1 MTQEDIPPAPPRRRF
16 GRRMMIAVIAV
27 IALAAVLVGALNVPA
42 VQRLALHELG
52 GLRTES
58 GLGVTVGRFHGS
70 LLSSATLE
78 DIAVRDQHGIFAQIP
93 VLALRW
99 SPAAGLLGR
108 IEIDRLRAPEA
119 QILRKPDL
127 LPTPPTD
134 EPLLPNIDIALGSLR
149 IDRLTLGQALMEG
162 DARIVRVDAAGTLYK
177 RVVDLRASVTAEEGG
192 DLALLDVRASEASRQ
207 FDLEARA
214 VSPKG
219 GALARIAG
227 LPEGFA
233 LIATGDGDWMHWR
246 GRLRA
251 LIGGKPLAT
260 LQLNQT
266 AGLLSAGG
274 RLFAHPRFPNAVN
287 SLMADAATVGLAGRL
302 DARTL
307 RAAAQV
313 RGANGRIAAKGALNL
328 DTRAVTA
335 AALEARLPDSGA
347 LLPDIRVKALTLT
360 AHGGG
365 TPDDFRASIDAAAQD
380 AMRRGLAID
389 KPKLAGV
396 IIRKGDAVSGP
407 VTVAAARITGLDPQA
422 DPWLRDLS
430 LDGPV
435 RLELATRRLT
445 LDSVRLTHPNIA
457 ATIGGTVALKD
468 YTGKLAVS
476 AALKALAVPDQLRLS
491 SGTVEAD
498 VTLQGSALPTVAGTA
513 ALRGLEPHDPAIM
526 RWLGG
531 PAALEGR
538 FAWSRPDGARLD
550 ALALNAPLVAV
561 TGSGRYSAAGA
572 LAGQAQARLASLAAL
587 GHPESGTVTARAD
600 LSGNPSRPVLKATV
614 FVPKLV
620 LEGQTFAQLRADIAP
635 VGDRHQVRLDGRS
648 TLGALAA
655 DADLSLGDA
664 VDIRALKASLGDW
677 SLTGGLAF
685 RSGLANGDLLLAGRG
700 LRANLRAMP
709 DAGVQHLRFTAS
721 AERARIAPSVNFA
734 IGALRGAGDIR
745 LGETPQVTASLSI
758 EDAVYRDI
766 ALDRLRLD
774 AHPLGGDR
782 HALDL
787 QLVGAREAPFD
798 ISTSLELG
806 ADGGTLALRGTLAEQ
821 TLATAAPASLVRR
834 GTDWTLEPVRLLI
847 GKAGIDLSGV
857 WGPKAASLDVSAR
870 DFDLGLLQYAAPRL
884 ALSGRANSTL
894 KVALEHN
901 QLKSADIELAIRG
914 LRRSGLSSASIPVD
928 VRVSGALD
936 SEKARLALDAN
947 VGDAQVGLVRLRIP
961 PVAGAAAPLIDRIA
975 KAPIK
980 GRIRWNGPAETLWAL
995 AAQEGHDL
1003 AGPIALRADIG
1014 GVVGDPDVSGQFR
1027 ARGARYENLN
1037 LGAKVTD
1044 FTMRGNFTGPT
1055 IKIEQA
1061 QGKVGKRGTIA
1072 LTGEATLSSARGW
1085 PAAIRIALDDAA
1097 LINRDDIDI
1106 DGTGIIDIAY
1116 GPDGGTISG
1125 KLDLPRARLR
1135 LGGAARAA
1143 IPQIEVRETG
1153 LTVRPV
1159 QEEKRRRKPWRLNL
1173 VINAPQRVNVSGKG
1187 LVSEWRGRLTT
1198 SGTVDAPQIDGRL
1211 DLIRGNYEFAG
1222 RRFDLSRGDITFSG
1236 GGINP
1241 TLDIVA
1247 TAPID
1252 GGTAVITIGGTGEQ
1266 PRITFSSSPALPQ
1279 DEVLARLLFGS
1290 SVANLSAPDAVQL
1303 ASAVASLQSSGRGLD
1318 VVGQVQRLTG
1328 IDRIRVLGPDVKRGT
1343 GTVYAGG
1350 KYITDRV
1357 YVEVRTDGAGY
1368 TATVFEIAL
1377 TRTLS
1382 ILSELATLG
1391 GTNASIHWSR
1401 DY

>member
-1 MTQEDIPPAPPRRRF
+1 
-16 GRRMMIAVIAV
+16 MITAAITV
-27 IALAAVLVGALNVPA
+27 IALAAMLVAVLHVPA
-42 VQRLALHELG
+42 VQQLALRELG

-78 DIAVRDQHGIFAQIP
+78 DIAVRDQHGIFARIP
-93 VLALRW
+93 VLELRW

-108 IEIDRLRAPEA
+108 IEINRLRAPEA

-149 IDRLTLGQALMEG
+149 IDRLTLGPALMEG
-162 DARIVRVDAAGTLYK
+162 DARVVRIDAAGTLYR

-233 LIATGDGDWMHWR
+233 LIATGEGDWMHWR
-246 GRLRA
+246 GRLRT

-266 AGLLSAGG
+266 AGLLSAVG
-274 RLFAHPRFPNAVN
+274 RLFAHPRLPRAVN
-287 SLMADAATVGLAGRL
+287 SLLADAATVGLAGRL

-307 RAAAQV
+307 RAAVQAQGA
-313 RGANGRIAAKGALNL
+313 RGQIAAKGALNL

-335 AALEARLPDSGA
+335 AAFEVRLPDSGT
-347 LLPDIRVKALTLT
+347 LIPDIRVKALTLT
-360 AHGGG
+360 ARGGG
-365 TPDDFRASIDAAAQD
+365 TPDDFRVSIDAGAQS
-380 AMRRGLAID
+380 ATRRSLTVD
-389 KPKLAGV
+389 KPKLSGV
-396 IIRKGDAVSGP
+396 ISRKGGAMSGP
-407 VTVAAARITGLDPQA
+407 VMVAAARITGLDPEA
-422 DPWLRDLS
+422 DPWLRDLG
-430 LDGPV
+430 LVGPV

-445 LDSVRLTHPNIA
+445 LDAVRLTHPSIDT
-457 ATIGGTVALKD
+457 TIGGTVALKD
-468 YTGKLAVS
+468 YTGRLTVT

-491 SGTVEAD
+491 SGTLKAD
-498 VTLQGSALPTVAGTA
+498 VTLQGSAPPTIAGTA
-513 ALRGLEPHDPAIM
+513 ALRGLEPYSPAVM

-531 PAALEGR
+531 AAALEGR
-538 FAWSRPDGARLD
+538 FAWSRPDGVRLD
-550 ALALNAPLVAV
+550 ALALSAPLVAV

-572 LAGQAQARLASLAAL
+572 LAGQAQARLASLAAF
-587 GHPESGTVTARAD
+587 GHPESGAVTARAD
-600 LSGNPSRPVLKATV
+600 LAGNPSRPVLKATV

-620 LEGQTFAQLRADIAP
+620 FEGQTFAQLRADIAP
-635 VGDRHQVRLDGRS
+635 EDDRHRIRLDGRS

-664 VDIRALKASLGDW
+664 VDVRALKASLGDW
-677 SLTGGLAF
+677 LLTGGLAI
-685 RSGLANGDLLLAGRG
+685 RGGLANGDLQLAGRG
-700 LRANLRAMP
+700 LRANLRAIP
-709 DAGVQHLRFTAS
+709 DAGVQRLRFTAS
-721 AERARIAPSVNFA
+721 AERARIAPSVNFV

-745 LGETPQVTASLSI
+745 LGAAPRVTASFSL
-758 EDAVYRDI
+758 ENAVYRDI

-774 AHPLGGDR
+774 ARPLGDDR
-782 HALDL
+782 HVLDL
-787 QLVGAREAPFD
+787 QMVGAREAPFD

-834 GTDWTLEPVRLLI
+834 GTDWTLEPARLLI

-857 WGPKAASLDVSAR
+857 WGPIAASLDVSAR

-884 ALSGRANSTL
+884 TLSGRANSTL
-894 KVALEHN
+894 KVALENN
-901 QLKSADIELAIRG
+901 QLKSANIELAIRG
-914 LRRSGLSSASIPVD
+914 LRRSGLSSASTPVD
-928 VRVSGALD
+928 VKLSGLMD
-936 SEKARLALDAN
+936 STRARLALDAN
-947 VGDAQVGLVRLRIP
+947 VGDTQVGLLRLAIP
-961 PVAGAAAPLIDRIA
+961 PVSGAATPLINRIA
-975 KAPIK
+975 SAPVT
-980 GRIRWNGPAETLWAL
+980 GGIRWNGPAETLWAL

-1003 AGPIALRADIG
+1003 AGPLSLRADIG
-1014 GVVGDPDVSGQFR
+1014 GVVGDPNVSGQFR
-1027 ARGARYENLN
+1027 TRGARYENLK
-1037 LGAKVTD
+1037 LGARVSD
-1044 FTMRGNFTGPT
+1044 FSMRGSFRGPS
-1055 IKIEQA
+1055 IRIEEA
-1061 QGKVGKRGTIA
+1061 QGKVGKRGTVA
-1072 LTGEATLSSARGW
+1072 LSGEATLSSARGW
-1085 PAAIRIALDDAA
+1085 PAAIRIALDNAE

-1106 DGTGIIDIAY
+1106 DGTGVVDIAY

-1135 LGGAARAA
+1135 LGGAARTP

-1153 LTVRPV
+1153 LAIRPV
-1159 QEEKRRRKPWRLNL
+1159 EQEKRRSKPWRLNL
-1173 VINAPQRVNVSGKG
+1173 AINAPQRVNVSGKG
-1187 LVSEWRGRLTT
+1187 LVSEWRGRLSVT
-1198 SGTVDAPQIDGRL
+1198 GTVNAPQIDGRL

-1222 RRFDLSRGDITFSG
+1222 RRFDLSRGDITFTG
-1236 GGINP
+1236 GGIDP
-1241 TLDIVA
+1241 RLDIVA

-1252 GGTAVITIGGTGEQ
+1252 GGTAIITIGGTGDQ

-1328 IDRIRVLGPDVKRGT
+1328 IDRLRVLGPDAKRGT